1 VFYSS
6 HSWINYWSLALAF
19 WSELF
24 FVRCLLCSSIYQQGH
39 YTFVALKISEWW
51 SKKALENILSLFW
64 DDTDRATT
72 DDLKTW
78 KILLGVLQRHLTYC
92 SFSFSQLLYLEFK
105 IRIIEC
111 FLIHNV
117 LNVQFFGKMKH
128 RHLTN
133 LDASIHLLVPLEV
146 DDIIET
152 FILDCRET
160 QQDCWLLQEARK
172 APWRVQWDGDHGCNR
187 LSA

>member
-1 VFYSS
+1 M
-6 HSWINYWSLALAF
+6 
-19 WSELF
+19 
-24 FVRCLLCSSIYQQGH
+24 
-39 YTFVALKISEWW
+39 
-51 SKKALENILSLFW
+51 
-64 DDTDRATT
+64 

-92 SFSFSQLLYLEFK
+92 SFFFFLSCYTWSFK
-105 IRIIEC
+105 IRIIKC

-152 FILDCRET
+152 FIPDCRET
-160 QQDCWLLQEARK
+160 QQDC
-172 APWRVQWDGDHGCNR
+172 
-187 LSA
+187 